1 MQEMLETFLDYRF
14 LFDIAV
20 ILLSTKLCGMLTRR
34 FYMPQVV
41 GALLAG
47 LLLGPAILKPLFG
60 FSILEETDF
69 IDSISE
75 IGVIVLMFTAGLDTN
90 IKDLK
95 KVGVSSTIVA
105 TIGVIV
111 PLLMG
116 WGVAAI
122 FGAGENMLQHV
133 FIGVILTAT
142 SVSITVETL
151 KELGKLN
158 TKVANT
164 ILGAAVIDDILG
176 IIVLT
181 IISSMADSS
190 VSIWVTLLKILLFF
204 VFVGVCAVAGYYL
217 FSRWFSHS
225 SKDLRRHVIVS
236 FVFCLLMSLAAEV
249 FFGVADITGAFFAG
263 LILSSTTA
271 QPYLNARFGT
281 LSYMFL
287 SPVFFASIGLKV
299 SVEGMGATVW
309 IFAGALVVVAIINK
323 DRRLLSGSTVLQ
335 VQSSRRNADRHRHGK
350 PGRSGFDCGQQR
362 VCTGTDERYSLC
374 SGDPGGYRH
383 YYCFP
388 HSVKDCLPGEKAKA
402 GNPAASAVI
411 FENISVCSKKR
422 ASS

>member
-47 LLLGPAILKPLFG
+47 LLLGPAILQPLFG
-60 FSILEETDF
+60 FSVLEETDF

-105 TIGVIV
+105 AIGVVV

-116 WGVAAI
+116 WGIAAI
-122 FGAGENMLQHV
+122 FGAGENTLQHV

-181 IISSMADSS
+181 VISSMADSS

-204 VFVGVCAVAGYYL
+204 VFVGVCAFLGYHL
-217 FSRWFSHS
+217 FSRWFSRS

-309 IFAGALVVVAIINK
+309 IFAGALVLVAI
-323 DRRLLSGSTVLQ
+323 LSKIVGCYIG
-335 VQSSRRNADRHRHGK
+335 A
-350 PGRSGFDCGQQR
+350 R
-362 VCTGTDERYSLC
+362 VCKFNHREGMQIGTGMVSRGEVALIVANK
-374 SGDPGGYRH
+374 GYALGLMSDIYFAPVILVVIVTTIVSPILLKIAYR
-383 YYCFP
+383 
-388 HSVKDCLPGEKAKA
+388 EKK
-402 GNPAASAVI
+402 P
-411 FENISVCSKKR
+411 KKEQPQLQ
-422 ASS
+422 S